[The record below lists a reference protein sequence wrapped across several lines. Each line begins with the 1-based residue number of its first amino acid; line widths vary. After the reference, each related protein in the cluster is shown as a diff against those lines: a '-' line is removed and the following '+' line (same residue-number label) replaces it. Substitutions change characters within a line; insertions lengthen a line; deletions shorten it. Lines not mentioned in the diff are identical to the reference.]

1 MSADWINASGMT
13 PTGKERLSA
22 LADGELHADE
32 VTTVLRVWRDDR
44 HAQASVCETWH
55 AYQLI
60 GDVMRSDDLARR
72 GRDDVFLDQLRQRL
86 AQEPVVI
93 APAPDMAHV
102 HDVDAQVDE
111 AAARVANG
119 VPHALVGGARSTPNM
134 AAAARRRGWT
144 APLAAAAGVM
154 VVAGVLVVT
163 RMAQDPG
170 VGGGGGAAVPAQLVQ
185 APAGVEAPQ
194 AFAQPPVDVA
204 AEQRVVTANGT
215 LVRDARLD
223 QYLSAHKQFGGSSA
237 LGVPAGFLR
246 SATYEGPSR

>member
-32 VTTVLRVWRDDR
+32 VTTVMRVWRDDR

-55 AYQLI
+55 TYQLI
-60 GDVMRSDDLARR
+60 GDVMRSDDLARP

-93 APAPDMAHV
+93 APAPDMAHASEV
-102 HDVDAQVDE
+102 GGQVDE
-111 AAARVANG
+111 VAAARLANG
-119 VPHALVGGARSTPNM
+119 VAHGFVGGARSTLDM
-134 AAAARRRGWT
+134 AAPVRRRGWT
-144 APLAAAAGVM
+144 APFAAAAGVM

-163 RMAQDPG
+163 RMAQDS
-170 VGGGGGAAVPAQLVQ
+170 GGGVSAAPAQLVQ

-194 AFAQPPVDVA
+194 AFAQPPAEAA

>member
-22 LADGELHADE
+22 LADGELLADE
-32 VTTVLRVWRDDR
+32 VATVMRVWREDR
-44 HAQASVCETWH
+44 HAEASMCETWH
-55 AYQLI
+55 TYQLI
-60 GDVMRSDDLARR
+60 GDVMRSDDLART

-93 APAPDMAHV
+93 APASTISHPEP
-102 HDVDAQVDE
+102 VDAV

-119 VPHALVGGARSTPNM
+119 AES
-134 AAAARRRGWT
+134 AAMLAAPARRRGWT

-163 RMAQDPG
+163 RMTQDPG
-170 VGGGGGAAVPAQLVQ
+170 ATGSMAPAQLVQ
-185 APAGVEAPQ
+185 ASPGTEAS
-194 AFAQPPVDVA
+194 QPLAPSRVDA
-204 AEQRVVTANGT
+204 SAEQRVVTANGT

>member
-13 PTGKERLSA
+13 PMGKERLSA
-22 LADGELHADE
+22 LVDGEVLADE
-32 VTTVLRVWRDDR
+32 VAAVMRVWRDDR
-44 HAQASVCETWH
+44 RAEASVCETWH
-55 AYQLI
+55 TYQLI
-60 GDVMRSDDLARR
+60 GDVMRSDDLARA

-93 APAPDMAHV
+93 APAAPSHEVQANDL
-102 HDVDAQVDE
+102 

-119 VPHALVGGARSTPNM
+119 APVATGAAAMM
-134 AAAARRRGWT
+134 AAPARRRGWT
-144 APLAAAAGVM
+144 APIAAAAGVM

-163 RMAQDPG
+163 RMTQDPAAS
-170 VGGGGGAAVPAQLVQ
+170 GAGVPAQLVQ
-185 APAGVEAPQ
+185 APQGVELAQAAAPQ
-194 AFAQPPVDVA
+194 RTEGT